1 MTMSAAAACATAAAV
16 LVNLYCIIAVS
27 AMYRR
32 RNEML
37 VRARSPH
44 LAVLQV
50 IYSSLHQLCAVV
62 QVLGELD

>member
-1 MTMSAAAACATAAAV
+1 MTMGAAAACSLAAAV
-16 LVNLYCIIAVS
+16 LVNVYCIVAVS
-27 AMYRR
+27 AMYMR

-50 IYSSLHQLCAVV
+50 RFKHLAAV
-62 QVLGELD
+62 